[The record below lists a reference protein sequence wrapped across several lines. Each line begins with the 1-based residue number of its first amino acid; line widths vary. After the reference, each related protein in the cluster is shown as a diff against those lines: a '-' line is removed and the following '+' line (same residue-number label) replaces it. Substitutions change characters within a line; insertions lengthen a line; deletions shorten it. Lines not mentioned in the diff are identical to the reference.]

1 MSMHPIVSACGTAT
15 YNTAK
20 FITKILQ
27 NYCGKTSSF
36 VKVSTDFIKKI
47 KHLSINP
54 EEETLISFD
63 VSALFTS
70 IPVPVAL
77 QIINSKISTCTNCTN
92 VCKIPT
98 VKFINLLEFTLTNC
112 MFFFNK
118 KFYKQLQGAARGS
131 PVSPVI
137 ANIYMEYFESL
148 AIPLPPTSIKWWVRY
163 VLDVHSATRKD
174 QVNKL

>member
-1 MSMHPIVSACGTAT
+1 MAPIPQQQDFMVFLKSTKTTCLCHPIVSSAWDTAT

-27 NYCGKTSSF
+27 NYCGKTSSLLD
-36 VKVSTDFIKKI
+36 STDFIKKI

-54 EEETLISFD
+54 EEGTLVSFD

-70 IPVPVAL
+70 IPVAVAL
-77 QIINSKISTCTNCTN
+77 QAINSKISTCTNFTN

-98 VKFINLLEFTLTNC
+98 VKFIKLMEFTLSNLHLLLSIRNSINNYR
-112 MFFFNK
+112 M
-118 KFYKQLQGAARGS
+118 QPWVHLS
-131 PVSPVI
+131 PII

-148 AIPLPPTSIKWWVRY
+148 AIASSPTF
-163 VLDVHSATRKD
+163 
-174 QVNKL
+174 N